1 MFPRKFRLVG
11 SLTAALTVL
20 VAALV
25 WNSPSDAYV
34 NQIVIDQMATVNFN
48 PIPLGSSVPGASTSY
63 TIYQG
68 RIFGLLDPKNP
79 LNAVITDINN
89 ASWASFPSA
98 APDGM
103 VQYVENFQIITP
115 TDPTQRNGLMIQ
127 MVPNRGGNA
136 INTSAL
142 LQGVTYVQG
151 GWQGDLLT
159 QCAGANPVPLYPCF
173 NLASWGPYGTLSAS
187 GTFTPPTVGTS
198 TLSSYVVQ
206 VPVAT
211 TDGNPPPG
219 YVGNVSNNIITGS
232 VYSHICIGTNGCG
245 LAVGTNTPT
254 SVLQVQAA
262 GTAGYSP
269 YLPDGYLPSNPGGTL
284 TTAGASFWTVPS
296 QTFQGV
302 GGTKTT
308 ISSANWSWAHCPSG
322 SAGTPNPYYVCL
334 GRRYQ
339 SDHWN
344 HHQGNDAGSVAIRRV
359 HTRLDLLRLQ

>member
-34 NQIVIDQMATVNFN
+34 NQIVIDQTATVNFN

-79 LNAVITDINN
+79 LNAVITDIYH
-89 ASWASFPSA
+89 ASWAGFPSA
-98 APDGM
+98 APNGM

-115 TDPTQRNGLMIQ
+115 TDPGQRNGLMIQ

-136 INTSAL
+136 IPTSAL

-219 YVGNVSNNIITGS
+219 YV
-232 VYSHICIGTNGCG
+232 
-245 LAVGTNTPT
+245 AT
-254 SVLQVQAA
+254 S
-262 GTAGYSP
+262 P
-269 YLPDGYLPSNPGGTL
+269 
-284 TTAGASFWTVPS
+284 
-296 QTFQGV
+296 
-302 GGTKTT
+302 T
-308 ISSANWSWAHCPSG
+308 ISSPVRCTVTFASG
-322 SAGTPNPYYVCL
+322 PTAAG
-334 GRRYQ
+334 
-339 SDHWN
+339 
-344 HHQGNDAGSVAIRRV
+344 
-359 HTRLDLLRLQ
+359 